1 MLSRKMGASDLH
13 TVMAAGLA
21 GGIGLSG
28 GACGA
33 LGAAIWII
41 GMKRASETGGTVDY
55 KDPKAADAIERFV
68 KAAGFQFECS
78 EIVGRKFA
86 EIDDHAGYLR
96 DGGCSEMIE
105 VLATQ

>member
-1 MLSRKMGASDLH
+1 MGASDLH

-41 GMKRASETGGTVDY
+41 EMNRVNEGTGKVEYNSPEATE
-55 KDPKAADAIERFV
+55 AIDRFV
-68 KAAGFQFECS
+68 QSSDCEFECS
-78 EIVGRKFA
+78 KIVGRKFA
-86 EIDDHAGYLR
+86 DVADHAGYLR
-96 DGGCSEMIE
+96 DGGCSKIIE
-105 VLATQ
+105 ALAAPG